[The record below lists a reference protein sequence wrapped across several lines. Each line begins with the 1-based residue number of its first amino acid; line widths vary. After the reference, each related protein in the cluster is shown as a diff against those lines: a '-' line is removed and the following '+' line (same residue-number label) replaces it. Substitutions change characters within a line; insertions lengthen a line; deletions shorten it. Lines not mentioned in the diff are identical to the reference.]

1 MTELKV
7 TETNANEMGFELV
20 GMGFKS
26 GDAKILSAVNPD
38 TNPNG
43 GGNAGNNFT
52 SVSVGE
58 GTYNVKKIFIPNN
71 PVFAVPAPDIENQH
85 GKEETEIAG
94 TEQAD

>member
-7 TETNANEMGFELV
+7 TETNAKKMDFKLV

-26 GDAKILSAVNPD
+26 GDELILNAVNPD

-43 GGNAGNNFT
+43 GGNAGNSFV

-58 GTYNVKKIFIPNN
+58 GTYDVKNIFIANN